1 MLWQLGRIF
10 LDIITPVF
18 AIVLI
23 GYLAGPRLGLEARTL
38 SRFAYYIPVPAF
50 VFHVMST
57 AKVES
62 GLAIRMVIFMLAVQA
77 GCTLLGFLT
86 ARLLRRPAE
95 MVGAYVLIAVFG
107 NVGNFGLPIIEF
119 RLGPEALLPATV
131 YFLVISTSAFVIG
144 VAAAGWS
151 GQGQRGA
158 LLSVLKTPALLALP
172 PALLINGTDLE
183 LPLFLSRIVSLL
195 ADAMIPV
202 MLITLGVQLGEV
214 RQIRLSRDT
223 VIASGLRLLGG
234 AALALLLVPLFQLD
248 RLERGAGI
256 LQAGMPAAVLTS
268 IIALEYD
275 MAPEFVTT
283 TVLFSTLASTVTLT
297 LLLALV

>member
-38 SRFAYYIPVPAF
+38 SRFTYYIPVPAF

-151 GQGQRGA
+151 CQGQRGA